1 MQAERAL
8 SHLAIALNT
17 TITDTHSEVLDIDE
31 RMHALQAKLAA
42 TAASTDVRL
51 GEVNHTISA
60 VQAQASS
67 STEAIYVSINA
78 AASNSSAAL
87 AKSNGILTSA
97 ISQLNTTVLQLA
109 MNTTHAMED
118 LRSGITADVNAHT
131 KVLHEYVASANATT
145 HMQLA
150 LLEGS
155 FAAALSDLSTEIE
168 LTAQLLHDETS
179 GASANSSLALS
190 LHQSRV
196 LQQLQ
201 EFNRTMQ
208 DSLQAHNV
216 SVSAAAEGLVVVVA
230 QQLDSTKQAAAAQRA
245 ALEAALAKLQEAS
258 SSAMSTMTERVSSTS
273 ARTEKLEVQVAAL
286 GDVSSANREK
296 LALLEQAQTQRSDA
310 SKERR
315 ANQDAQAATW
325 NALHAS
331 YASHLQSL
339 DSQVTVLQKALD
351 KSESALTAVTGVANA
366 LQQSNMN
373 LLTRVEKM
381 EATERKEEE
390 GVAALRERI
399 TRLETLVELLMK
411 K

>member
-1 MQAERAL
+1 
-8 SHLAIALNT
+8 
-17 TITDTHSEVLDIDE
+17 
-31 RMHALQAKLAA
+31 
-42 TAASTDVRL
+42 
-51 GEVNHTISA
+51 
-60 VQAQASS
+60 
-67 STEAIYVSINA
+67 
-78 AASNSSAAL
+78 
-87 AKSNGILTSA
+87 
-97 ISQLNTTVLQLA
+97 
-109 MNTTHAMED
+109 
-118 LRSGITADVNAHT
+118 
-131 KVLHEYVASANATT
+131 
-145 HMQLA
+145 MQLA